1 MRLRIDDLFMAWF
14 WIRLLDQVGGGIV
27 ACSPGM
33 SAAKCLGSTGI
44 AAAMTFRAEGL

>member
-1 MRLRIDDLFMAWF
+1 MAWF
-14 WIRLLDQVGGGIV
+14 WIRFLDQVGRSGGGGIV